1 VDGFQGRE
9 NEAVVVSLTR
19 SNSENEVGF
28 LTDIRRMNV
37 AITRAR
43 RHLLVVGD
51 SATVSAHPFYRAFV
65 DYVTASGGYQSAWDE
80 PG

>member
-1 VDGFQGRE
+1 MQGRE

-19 SNSENEVGF
+19 SNEAGEVGF
-28 LTDIRRMNV
+28 LSDVRRMNV

-51 SATVSAHPFYRAFV
+51 SATVSAHPFYRDFV
-65 DYVTASGGYQSAWDE
+65 EHATASGGYESAWDE
-80 PG
+80 PAER